1 MLWINTRRPYVFR
14 QTFRTHPSTHDH
26 HLEKGPRMQEAKGR
40 KPKIVFYPRHNN
52 RFPIPGSTE
61 DDFAIYASYQINAG
75 GMFVG
80 LLKVVRKTDSR
91 LLFPFEGASTIGPF
105 RNKFE
110 AVSAAEKLGR
120 EIVAG
125 DLRSPEL

>member
-1 MLWINTRRPYVFR
+1 
-14 QTFRTHPSTHDH
+14 
-26 HLEKGPRMQEAKGR
+26 MQAAKGR
-40 KPKIVFYPRHNN
+40 KPKIVLYPRHNN
-52 RFPIPGSTE
+52 RFSIPGSTE

-80 LLKVVRKTDSR
+80 LLKVVEKTDSR
-91 LLFPFEGASTIGPF
+91 LLFPFESASTIGPF
-105 RNKFE
+105 RSKFE

>member
-1 MLWINTRRPYVFR
+1 
-14 QTFRTHPSTHDH
+14 
-26 HLEKGPRMQEAKGR
+26 MQEAKGR
-40 KPKIVFYPRHNN
+40 KPKIVLYPRHSNQP
-52 RFPIPGSTE
+52 PIPGSTE

-80 LLKVVRKTDSR
+80 LLKVVRKTDSL
-91 LLFPFEGASTIGPF
+91 LLFPFEGAAAIGPF

-110 AVSAAEKLGR
+110 AIKAAEELGR

-125 DLRSPEL
+125 DLRIPEL

>member
-1 MLWINTRRPYVFR
+1 MEN
-14 QTFRTHPSTHDH
+14 
-26 HLEKGPRMQEAKGR
+26 AKGR
-40 KPKIVFYPRHNN
+40 KPKVVLYPRHINQP
-52 RFPIPGSTE
+52 PIPGLTE

-91 LLFPFEGASTIGPF
+91 LLFPYEGAASIGPF

-110 AVSAAEKLGR
+110 AVRAAEDLGR

-125 DLRSPEL
+125 DLRTPEL